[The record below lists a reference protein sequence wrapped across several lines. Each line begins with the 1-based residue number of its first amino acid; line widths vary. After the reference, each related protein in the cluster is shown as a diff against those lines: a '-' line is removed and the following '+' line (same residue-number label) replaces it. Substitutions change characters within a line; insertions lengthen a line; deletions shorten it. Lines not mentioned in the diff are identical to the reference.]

1 MIGTLRGA
9 ALSAALL
16 AWTVAPASAG
26 TIVMGDD
33 SAYRG
38 YVQGLQNLI
47 DGYRAESSTHLGGVE
62 GAGMGQM
69 ITYDPEADLNSIWA
83 SGKIQTREA
92 KWARSGLR
100 IYDLY
105 TQLGGNAVALEQ
117 SFRFD
122 GSRYYVALDTVGGQ
136 WFASSAEAHGFL
148 LKMLVA
154 KSAEL
159 PQNVKDAVGGL
170 GSNDLEAVVAAARES
185 IVAGR
190 AFLGTGSLVT
200 ATLRS
205 DSFADLAEAPTIQA
219 PQGVAV
225 RQASLAGGEVA
236 VTLAVAGDARLG
248 PGRLLAFR
256 PGTAMAPVDS
266 FEVFVTRS
274 ATAAPAPPTDDHGA
288 TIATAT
294 PLAVGGSVQ
303 GSVGGVDD
311 ADLFAVTMAGAGT
324 LTLQSTG
331 GSDLAAQ
338 LEDGAGA
345 VLASD
350 DDGGG
355 WYNFKVVRALGPGT
369 YYLRVRHCCSGTGD
383 YGVTA
388 AAQ

>member
-1 MIGTLRGA
+1 MSGQFRRAVLLA
-9 ALSAALL
+9 ALMAFAG
-16 AWTVAPASAG
+16 APASAG
-26 TIVMGDD
+26 TIVMADD
-33 SAYRG
+33 SAYQG
-38 YVQGLQNLI
+38 YVQQLQRLI
-47 DGYRAESSTHLGGVE
+47 DDYRAQSSSYLPGVQGE
-62 GAGMGQM
+62 GMGQM
-69 ITYDPEADLNSIWA
+69 ITYDPETDPNVVTA
-83 SGKIQTREA
+83 STRIETREA

-105 TQLGGNAVALEQ
+105 TQLGGNPVSLEQ

-136 WFASSAEAHGFL
+136 WFATSAEAHGFL

-154 KSAEL
+154 KSAEM

-170 GSNDLEAVVAAARES
+170 ASNDLETVVAAAREA

-190 AFLGTGSLVT
+190 AFIGTGSVAT
-200 ATLRS
+200 ASLRS
-205 DSFADLAEAPTIQA
+205 DAFAGLTAPPTIQA
-219 PQGVAV
+219 PQGVSV
-225 RQASLAGGEVA
+225 RDATLSGGEVS

-266 FEVFVTRS
+266 FEVFITRS
-274 ATAAPAPPTDDHGA
+274 SQSTPPPAADDHGA

-303 GSVGGVDD
+303 GSLGGSDD
-311 ADLFAVTMAGAGT
+311 ADLFSVVLASPAT

-331 GSDLAAQ
+331 GSDLVGQ
-338 LEDGAGA
+338 LEDGAGT

-355 WYNFKVVRALGPGT
+355 WYNVKIVRALGT
-369 YYLRVRHCCSGTGD
+369 VVYYLRVRHCCAGTGD

-388 AAQ
+388 EAR